1 MLIDSD
7 SLAAVADAVWYDDQH
22 DLTLLERLKELLLAP
37 SGEGPSII
45 ERALDRTGPWLA
57 HNPVLTYEIKARQQM
72 QTIKAVARRAS
83 GGN

>member
-1 MLIDSD
+1 MPIDSD
-7 SLAAVADAVWYDDQH
+7 SLAAVADAVWYNDER

-37 SGEGPSII
+37 GGEGPSII

-57 HNPVLTYEIKARQQM
+57 HNPVLANEARARQQI